1 MNKVDN
7 LLDLYC
13 VLLELSMPLINHYS
27 ILMPYMTDIEG
38 LKANY
43 TKKELKSTL
52 NTGITH
58 ILNALYSLTNV
69 IRNYPLDEQL
79 ALLDQYDRIVKAARS
94 SIMVPWYKFRPVPE
108 WTEHVKSRHTNLH
121 LREAVHLLRRI
132 RKELRNKCT
141 A

>member
-1 MNKVDN
+1 MKQVDN

-13 VLLELSMPLINHYS
+13 VLLELALPLINHYS

-43 TKKELKSTL
+43 SKKELKGML

-58 ILNALYSLTNV
+58 IFNALYTLTKV
-69 IRNYPLDEQL
+69 IKNYSLDEQT
-79 ALLDQYDRIVKAARS
+79 ALLEQYDRIVRAARS
-94 SIMVPWYKFRPVPE
+94 SIMVPWYPSTLIG
-108 WTEHVKSRHTNLH
+108 WTDAIKSRHLNRH
-121 LREAVHLLRRI
+121 SRQAVHLLRRI